1 MRRAALYAWN
11 RGALVIA
18 DEGPDGPVVVDSTE
32 FTTDAS
38 PDRIAAM
45 VRDNAVERLLVP
57 SRIEEA
63 GRRPFPEEA
72 HAFAERVVA
81 LCPGVEVVSV
91 LESSRKAQRG
101 AAAKALPR
109 GAGSEAARDALAMV
123 LADNCPA
130 PTRPGCDV
138 PASVNHSPR
147 SCSNEAHYLPRPKVI
162 PPVDPHVGVS
172 FDRAPPVHWWPPSS
186 MIPVCGNTAPVDWYT
201 SEEGFADAPNRCPG
215 CEAVRVGP
223 APSADAIAARAPEA
237 PRVAGVDPGERW
249 IAVCV
254 GAETDDPAAP
264 LAYVA
269 SLQVEIERAG
279 KEQPTDEQLDA
290 AVGKAV
296 DFCELH
302 SVERAVVERAVN
314 VHRAPGKS
322 AEEGAGLAAYLL
334 RGQYVAGMLRGALR
348 AARREGGGPLIPGRV
363 ESVSSVK
370 GRNYVR
376 RIAGV
381 QGTCHLH
388 LPSDPQGGCRFCRPW
403 QPAAR
408 AAFGGTIPPGV
419 GEHVLDA
426 AVCAVW
432 ATRPEEEPKAPARP
446 AGPGKPRPGKHAA
459 DKAKRVEARK
469 AAGCR
474 CEGRH
479 VGPDCPI
486 WKAANAKRAGKMAG
500 NGNAR
505 KERGT

>member
-1 MRRAALYAWN
+1 VRRAALYAWN
-11 RGALVIA
+11 RGALVVV
-18 DEGPDGPVVVDSTE
+18 DEGPAGPVVVDSTE

-38 PDRIAAM
+38 PDRIVAM

-63 GRRPFPEEA
+63 GRRPFPDEA

-81 LCPGVEVVSV
+81 MCPGVEVVAA

-123 LADNCPA
+123 LADNCPP
-130 PTRPGCDV
+130 PTVV
-138 PASVNHSPR
+138 PRIADLMAS
-147 SCSNEAHYLPRPKVI
+147 ALPVAARAISGSFLAI

-172 FDRAPPVHWWPPSS
+172 FDRPPPGASRP
-186 MIPVCGNTAPVDWYT
+186 IP
-201 SEEGFADAPNRCPG
+201 CPG
-215 CEAVRVGP
+215 WPQGSGCSEVAP
-223 APSADAIAARAPEA
+223 AGDLCKGHQDLRDGFVATPEA
-237 PRVAGVDPGERW
+237 LRVAAPQGPRVAGIDPGERW
-249 IAVCV
+249 IAACV
-254 GAETDDPAAP
+254 GAETGNPAAP

-269 SLQVEIERAG
+269 SLVVEIERTG
-279 KEQPTDEQLDA
+279 KEQPTDDQLDA

-302 SVERAVVERAVN
+302 GVERAAVERAVN

-370 GRNYVR
+370 GRNHVR
-376 RIAGV
+376 RLVLIRCVGP
-381 QGTCHLH
+381 
-388 LPSDPQGGCRFCRPW
+388 LPKIGKDMPW
-403 QPAAR
+403 QPAAEV
-408 AAFGGTIPPGV
+408 AFGGTIPAGV

-446 AGPGKPRPGKHAA
+446 AGPGKPRTGKRAA
-459 DKAKRVEARK
+459 DKAKRAEARK
-469 AAGCR
+469 AAGCV

-479 VGPDCPI
+479 RGPDCPI
-486 WKAANAKRAGKMAG
+486 WKAANVKRAAKMAG

-505 KERGT
+505 RA